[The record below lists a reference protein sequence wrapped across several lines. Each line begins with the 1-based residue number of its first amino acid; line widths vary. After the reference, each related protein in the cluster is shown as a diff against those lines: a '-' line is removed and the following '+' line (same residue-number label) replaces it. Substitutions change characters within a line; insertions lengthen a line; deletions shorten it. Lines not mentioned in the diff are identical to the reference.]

1 MKELEE
7 YTLED
12 IKLLQNEKLYNAY
25 NQEIANLQ
33 TNRIARDIVSK
44 MYGESLDKIIRI
56 VEEEEDYNRS
66 MSLFPGDLVL
76 LHLGLK
82 EMHTRSFITCDFSG
96 ALIRPKSLYIN
107 YRPLVENLTTNN
119 MYVLKKTIKVES
131 GYASYLPKDIHEFE
145 QLEMYMN
152 LEEVKDDIDYSHL
165 NRQMGGQLKVQKLK
179 RRRRL

>member
-1 MKELEE
+1 MREIEE

-12 IKLLQNEKLYNAY
+12 IKLLQNRKLYDAY

-33 TNRIARDIVSK
+33 TNRIASNVVNK
-44 MYGESLDKIIRI
+44 MYGEPLNKIIRI

-82 EMHTRSFITCDFSG
+82 EMHTRTFITCDFSG
-96 ALIRPKSLYIN
+96 SLIRPKDLYIN

-119 MYVLKKTIKVES
+119 TYVLKKTIKVEP
-131 GYASYLPKDIHEFE
+131 GYISELPKDIHELE

-152 LEEVKDDIDYSHL
+152 LEKENKNIDYSHL
-165 NRQMGGQLKVQKLK
+165 NRQMGGELKLQKLK
-179 RRRRL
+179 RRK